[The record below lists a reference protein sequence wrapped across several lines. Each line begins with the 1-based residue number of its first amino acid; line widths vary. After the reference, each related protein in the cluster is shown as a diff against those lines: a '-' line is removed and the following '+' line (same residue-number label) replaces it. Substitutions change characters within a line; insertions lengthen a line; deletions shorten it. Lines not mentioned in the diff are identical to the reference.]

1 MLWKPIG
8 IEDSQ
13 MISERLKKAAYPL
26 SDYNF
31 THMML
36 WQEAFKLEY
45 LIYKDFLLIRGDDFL
60 DGKPFIYM
68 PIGSGDLASLL
79 SELLALEEAPQYV
92 LKAISPDMNALLSSH
107 FKAHYLYRMDRN
119 EAEYNYRL
127 EKLSHYNTSEL
138 RRKREQCQSFE
149 KKYSYRFEPY
159 IPANDYRTLYQ
170 FLWDWYEAFNDQGPM
185 VLAERAGILNI
196 IHHYMK
202 LPCVGYCLW
211 VDEKLIGF
219 ILAEALNDDIL
230 VVHFE
235 KGNRNY
241 KGVYDMMKRELAKT
255 YMNQYTYLS
264 LEEDM
269 GIEGLR
275 QAKSL
280 YCPDLMQQKGSILCQ
295 SIRR

>member
-36 WQEAFKLEY
+36 WQAAFKLEY

-68 PIGSGDLASLL
+68 PIGDGDLASLL
-79 SELLALEEAPQYV
+79 NELLALEEAPQYV
-92 LKAISPDMNALLSSH
+92 LKAISPDMNAILSSH

-119 EAEYNYRL
+119 EAEYNYKM
-127 EKLSHYNTSEL
+127 EKLAHYNGPEL

-149 KKYSYRFEPY
+149 KKHDYSFRIYSPV
-159 IPANDYRTLYQ
+159 NDYRKLHS
-170 FLWDWYEAFNDQGPM
+170 FLTNWYDDYNEPSPLI
-185 VLAERAGILNI
+185 LAEKEGILNI

-202 LPCVGYCLW
+202 LPCEGYCLW
-211 VDEKLIGF
+211 VGETLIGF

-235 KGNRNY
+235 KGNRAF
-241 KGVYDMMKRELAKT
+241 KGVYDMMKRELAKV
-255 YMNQYTYLS
+255 YVSRYGYLS

-269 GIEGLR
+269 GVEGLR

-280 YCPDLMQQKGSILCQ
+280 YCPDIMQQKGSILCE